1 MAIIYS
7 YPAGTPSAADNLLGT
22 QVDPITE
29 ENKTVQFGIGAINSL
44 ATQGYLETTVTLTNA
59 QWIALPGTDVQLV
72 ATPGA
77 DKLIKVLALSM
88 FFDYATDFRFE
99 NDTIPENFIF
109 SDDQYKHFEHYL
121 SDKEYNYKTKTEQ
134 ALEKVKQKAIDEGY
148 FEALSE
154 DYDNLLVQLEANKGD
169 DLFSNK
175 QDLKEILTGEIS
187 SRYFYQEGR
196 IKSALNFDSELKKAI
211 EVLQDEEMYNGILGN
226 E

>member
-88 FFDYATDFRFE
+88 FFDYATA
-99 NDTIPENFIF
+99 NFTF
-109 SDDQYKHFEHYL
+109 P
-121 SDKEYNYKTKTEQ
+121 N
-134 ALEKVKQKAIDEGY
+134 
-148 FEALSE
+148 ALSIGTTG
-154 DYDNLLVQLEANKGD
+154 DPITNIQGTLAADNVGTGADRVFSIAPIGVQILPNQGLVIGTVAGA
-169 DLFSNK
+169 
-175 QDLKEILTGEIS
+175 TGGGGSVQVKI
-187 SRYFYQEGR
+187 RYQ
-196 IKSALNFDSELKKAI
+196 
-211 EVLQDEEMYNGILGN
+211 VLDVTAF
-226 E
+226 